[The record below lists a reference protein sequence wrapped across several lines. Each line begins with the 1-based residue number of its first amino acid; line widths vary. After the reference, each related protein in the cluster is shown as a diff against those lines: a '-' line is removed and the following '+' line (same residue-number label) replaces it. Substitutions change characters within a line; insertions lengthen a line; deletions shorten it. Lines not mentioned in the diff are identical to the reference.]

1 MKFNISRKRRFF
13 GRETQFSDHSFAD
26 NKELYTE
33 VTPVATG
40 STEDT
45 IVDIKRLELE
55 RGTQVEE
62 GGREREGEREREV
75 NIHVHTFQI
84 ISFS

>member
-62 GGREREGEREREV
+62 GE
-75 NIHVHTFQI
+75 
-84 ISFS
+84 